1 MTMVKIED
9 IATWCGQQ
17 GERLTPTRRAVLS
30 ILRAEK
36 QAMTAYQLLE
46 LLQKE
51 QPQAKPPTIYRAL
64 DFLQRM
70 GLIHR
75 IDSRNAFIACDDF
88 PHRHDS
94 AFLLCQ
100 DCGQV
105 TELNLDEHLKAV
117 MAQAEAESFQVAHAT
132 IELRGS
138 CQRCQKTIDKSS
150 LHH

>member
-1 MTMVKIED
+1 MAKLED
-9 IATWCGQQ
+9 IAAWCGQQ
-17 GERLTPTRRAVLS
+17 GERLTPTRHAVLA
-30 ILRAEK
+30 ILRSHK

-46 LLQKE
+46 LLQQE

-64 DFLQRM
+64 EFLQRM

-100 DCGQV
+100 HCGQV
-105 TELNLDEHLKAV
+105 TEMNLAHQLKAV
-117 MAQAEAESFQVAHAT
+117 MQQAQAEAFQVVHAT
-132 IELRGS
+132 IELRGT
-138 CQRCQKTIDKSS
+138 CQQCQKNIDKSN